1 MELARSEVVVRVRV
15 LELELEFVQS
25 VSSVQGLERPV
36 RAQKAQPSTNGP
48 ASFLES
54 VFAILR
60 FRLESSLGIVR
71 ETNLMQAQVTEM
83 FCTTSR
89 GQRLAKP

>member
-1 MELARSEVVVRVRV
+1 MELARSEVVVRVTV
-15 LELELEFVQS
+15 LVLEFVQS

-54 VFAILR
+54 AFAILR
-60 FRLESSLGIVR
+60 FQLESSLGFVR

-83 FCTTSR
+83 FCNRSR
-89 GQRLAKP
+89 GQ